1 MTQGLSL
8 RLMLSLRDNF
18 IDILLHIINGI
29 LKTGLVL
36 KVSKYLLLDF
46 ICFRLKVRVRRMH
59 KRYTVLE
66 PGILESVL
74 LKPVW
79 CLQVPP
85 LILDE
90 TLKFSMI
97 FYFLWIKFRLD
108 LVN

>member
-8 RLMLSLRDNF
+8 RLMLSLRENF
-18 IDILLHIINGI
+18 IDIFLHIMNSII
-29 LKTGLVL
+29 ETDVVL

-46 ICFRLKVRVRRMH
+46 ICLHIKWRVRRMH
-59 KRYTVLE
+59 KCYTVQG

-79 CLQVPP
+79 FLQVPP

-90 TLKFSMI
+90 TLKFSII
-97 FYFLWIKFRLD
+97 FYFLWFKFRVD